1 MVWLAILGVL
11 VLTVLILLAI
21 GNRACRAHWGNW
33 VEDGLS
39 GLNRLFCIHYHGM
52 PDQLVPLPHKK
63 GALLVGNHLSGLDGF
78 LLHAVS
84 PRPVRFM
91 IAKNEAER
99 FGLRWLF
106 RAARVIPVDRS
117 GRSEQAFRAALRAL
131 KEGDAVGIFPQ
142 GKIGRDGA
150 LKRGVIKLAEL
161 SQVAVFPVY
170 LDNIEGE
177 GEIAAAVIKRSESIT
192 VELGKPVHVSTG
204 NLEVALNEL
213 SSFLVRSS

>member
-11 VLTVLILLAI
+11 VLTVLMLLAI
-21 GNRACRAHWGNW
+21 GNRACRADWGNW
-33 VEDGLS
+33 VEDGIS

-52 PDQLVPLPHKK
+52 PDQLMPLPQNE

-84 PRPVRFM
+84 PRPVRFL
-91 IAKNEAER
+91 IAREEAER
-99 FGLRWLF
+99 FGLKWLF

-117 GRSEQAFRAALRAL
+117 GRSEQAFRAALQAL

-142 GKIGRDGA
+142 GKIGRHGA

-161 SQVAVFPVY
+161 SQAPVFPVY

-177 GEIAAAVIKRSESIT
+177 GELTAAVVKRSKSIT
-192 VELGKPVHVSTG
+192 VELGKPMHVSAE
-204 NLEVALNEL
+204 NSELALNEL
-213 SSFLVRSS
+213 SSFLVRRS